1 VSATLLVG
9 VDPGL
14 VHTGVVILRL
24 DPKHHQLKVEHF
36 VIEGDE
42 HAFQVKAL
50 LKALGYKPHRM
61 WIESYRERGNTF
73 GTDSKMRQLLTEF
86 RAEFHE
92 ADILDNTG
100 VKKVAKP
107 QLLAVLGLHSFPT
120 THHQDLQSAARI
132 MVYGALKD
140 EELNRL
146 LTQVL
151 SDHLDG
157 KPWEVVR

>member
-1 VSATLLVG
+1 MSKTLLVG

-14 VHTGVVILRL
+14 VHTGVVMLHI
-24 DPKHHQLKVEHF
+24 DAKHLHLQVESF

-42 HAFQVKAL
+42 HPFQVKAL
-50 LKALGYKPHRM
+50 LKALKYKPTRM
-61 WIESYRERGNTF
+61 WVEAYRERGNTY

-86 RAEFHE
+86 RAEFHDAE
-92 ADILDNTG
+92 ILDNTG

-107 QLLAVLGLHSFPT
+107 HLLAVLGLHNFPT

-140 EELNRL
+140 EELNEL
-146 LTQVL
+146 LTRILQ
-151 SDHLDG
+151 DHLDG
-157 KPWEVVR
+157 QAWTVQS